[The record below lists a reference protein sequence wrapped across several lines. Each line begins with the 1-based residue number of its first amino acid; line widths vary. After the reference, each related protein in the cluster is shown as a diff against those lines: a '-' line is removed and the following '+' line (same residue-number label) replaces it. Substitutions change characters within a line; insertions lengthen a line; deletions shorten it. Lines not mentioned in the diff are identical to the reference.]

1 VPGDTPGLR
10 DGASGST
17 EPALD
22 GLRVL
27 ELGTLIAGPFAG
39 RLLADFGA
47 DVIKIEEPGRGD
59 PLRTWGMVLP
69 EGSLWSFVQN
79 RGKRCV
85 ALDLHLPEGREVV
98 RRLASEADV
107 LIENFRP
114 GRMEEWGLG
123 PEQLA
128 ASAPGLVYVR
138 ISGFG
143 QTGPLAGQPGFGSVA
158 EAMGG
163 MRYLTGPKG
172 APPTRVGLSL
182 GDSIAGLYA
191 VFGALAALRARDRT
205 GRGQVVDVALTDAV
219 FSMLEAVLPEY
230 GRFGAVRERTGN
242 LSHNTAPTNAYL
254 CGDGKWV
261 IVAANADNI
270 FGALMTLVGRPD
282 LRDDPALASN
292 AGRVAR
298 AAELDAVIGGW
309 AEGRTAVEVVTALRA
324 VGVPTGA
331 VHSIAD
337 IVAERQFQEREMVL
351 EVDSHAGPILMP
363 GIVPKLSETPGS
375 VRWAGPPVGQH
386 TREVMEQL
394 ELGLRAD

>member
-1 VPGDTPGLR
+1 
-10 DGASGST
+10 
-17 EPALD
+17 
-22 GLRVL
+22 VL

-59 PLRTWGMVLP
+59 PLRTWGMTLP

-85 ALDLHLPEGREVV
+85 VLDLHLPEDRQVV
-98 RRLASEADV
+98 RGLAEEADV

-128 ASAPGLVYVR
+128 AAAPGLVYVR

-163 MRYLTGPKG
+163 MRYLTGPKDS
-172 APPTRVGLSL
+172 PPTRVGLSL
-182 GDSIAGLYA
+182 GDSIAALYA
-191 VFGALAALRARDRT
+191 VFGALTALRARDRT
-205 GRGQVVDVALTDAV
+205 GRGQVVDVALSEAV
-219 FSMLEAVLPEY
+219 FSMLESVLPEY

-254 CGDGKWV
+254 CGDGRWV
-261 IVAANADNI
+261 IIAANADNP
-270 FGALMTLVGRPD
+270 FAALMTLIGRED
-282 LRDDPALASN
+282 LRDDPGLASN
-292 AGRVAR
+292 KGRVAR
-298 AAELDAVIGGW
+298 ASQLDAVIGEW
-309 AEGRTAVEVVTALRA
+309 AESLTSQEVVKRLRSA
-324 VGVPTGA
+324 GVPTGP

-337 IVAERQFQEREMVL
+337 IVAEDQFRRREMVL
-351 EVDSHAGPILMP
+351 EVESDAGTILMP
-363 GIVPKLSETPGS
+363 GVVPRLSETPGS
-375 VRWAGPPVGQH
+375 VRWAGPPLGAH
-386 TREVMEQL
+386 TAEVVEQL
-394 ELGLRAD
+394 GLKLGRDSGSIPRATLPDGENVR